1 MRIHLF
7 VFLIFLGCKKEIIP
21 KYDWK
26 EENVLQTE
34 TQKLIAWRAG
44 SENSKYLVILEAG
57 LGDDHSVWHQNYLA
71 DFCAEKYETV
81 IYDRAGYG
89 KSSIVETNRTIWELN
104 DDLEKVIEKF
114 SKERKVILI
123 GHSLGG
129 LIIRDYAI
137 KNPQKVAGMLFI
149 DPSHEK
155 YNEPT
160 KEQVKQI
167 VEVFSKNFGA
177 NHGATRE
184 AAYLESDFEY
194 MFTLGPLPN
203 VPVVVLTS
211 MKEDA
216 GNKEADK
223 ANNRSRQ
230 DWYDAHQSL
239 GSGVSDFT
247 HIKTLHAGHYIMK
260 DEPEFFKSNFKVLAG
275 KLKE

>member
-1 MRIHLF
+1 VRIHLF
-7 VFLIFLGCKKEIIP
+7 VFLIFLGCKKEITP

-26 EENVLQTE
+26 EENILQ
-34 TQKLIAWRAG
+34 TQKLIAWHAG
-44 SENSKYLVILEAG
+44 SENSKYLVIMEAG
-57 LGDDHSVWHQNYLA
+57 LGDDHSVWHQKYIA
-71 DFCAEKYETV
+71 DFCAENFETV

-89 KSSIVETNRTIWELN
+89 KSTMEDPQRMIPELN
-104 DDLEKVIEKF
+104 GDLGKVIAKYAN
-114 SKERKVILI
+114 SRKVILI

-137 KNPQKVAGMLFI
+137 KNHENVAGMLFV

-155 YNEPT
+155 YNQPT
-160 KEQVKQI
+160 AAQVKEI
-167 VEVFSKNFGA
+167 VEVFTKNFGS
-177 NHGATRE
+177 NHGTTLE
-184 AAYLESDFEY
+184 ASFLQKDFEY
-194 MFTLGPLPN
+194 AATLGQLPN

>member
-1 MRIHLF
+1 MKKLFFLF
-7 VFLIFLGCKKEIIP
+7 VILLGCKQNISP
-21 KYDWK
+21 KLNWV
-26 EENVLQTE
+26 EENILENDTG
-34 TQKLIAWRAG
+34 KLMAYHAG
-44 SENSKYLVILEAG
+44 IENSKYLVLMEAG
-57 LGDDHSVWHQNYLA
+57 LGDDHSVWFNNNIA

-89 KSSIVETNRTIWELN
+89 KSTLAETNRSIPVLS
-104 DDLEKVIEKF
+104 DDLGKVIEKY
-114 SKERKVILI
+114 SKGRKVILI

-137 KNPQKVAGMLFI
+137 KNPLKVAAMLFV

-177 NHGATRE
+177 NHGATQE
-184 AAYLESDFEY
+184 AAYLESDFEF

-216 GNKEADK
+216 GNKEADQ
-223 ANNRSRQ
+223 ANHKTRQ
-230 DWYDAHQSL
+230 DWYDAHETL
-239 GSGVSDFT
+239 KTGITDFT
-247 HIKTLHAGHYIMK
+247 HVKTLKAGHYIMIE
-260 DEPEFFKSNFKVLAG
+260 DPEFFKDNFKVLTG
-275 KLKE
+275 KIHQ